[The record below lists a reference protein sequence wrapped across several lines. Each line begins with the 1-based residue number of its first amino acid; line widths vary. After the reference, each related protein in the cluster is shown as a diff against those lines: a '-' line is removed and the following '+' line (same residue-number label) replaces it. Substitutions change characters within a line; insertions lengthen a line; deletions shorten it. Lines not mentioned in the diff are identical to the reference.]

1 MPGRSRIPFQS
12 VGDIDHGVERRGE
25 ASGVLL
31 CQGSDF
37 IDAGLSGKAG
47 IWCFA
52 EAGKADHIPKISV
65 RSVMLAPY
73 CTPQYDCKCN

>member
-1 MPGRSRIPFQS
+1 LMCR
-12 VGDIDHGVERRGE
+12 
-25 ASGVLL
+25 
-31 CQGSDF
+31 GSDF

-52 EAGKADHIPKISV
+52 EAGKADHTPKISV

-73 CTPQYDCKCN
+73 CTP